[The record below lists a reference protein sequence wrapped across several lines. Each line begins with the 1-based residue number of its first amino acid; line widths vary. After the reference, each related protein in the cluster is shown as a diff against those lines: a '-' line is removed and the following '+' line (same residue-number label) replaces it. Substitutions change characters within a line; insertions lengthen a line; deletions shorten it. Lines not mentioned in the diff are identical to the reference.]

1 MAAIGRKGD
10 FSKADATTRD
20 TKLRVKLAG
29 ELRLLE
35 ANIERLCAA

>member
-10 FSKADATTRD
+10 FSKAYAATRD
-20 TKLRVKLAG
+20 TKLSG

-35 ANIERLCAA
+35 ANIEPLGAA